1 MEDRDVEIRRHSEF
15 RICQNVANDRVRQCG
30 EEQQADRA
38 FNQQFRNGD
47 LPSGQQEQDDQ
58 SQRNRVPNGKEGI
71 DEEDRSIEE
80 EGDRQSAANGEIESE
95 ESQSISEFGMRKIL
109 DEETASAS
117 IGNATQQ
124 NGQA

>member
-30 EEQQADRA
+30 EEQQADSA

-47 LPSGQQEQDDQ
+47 SPREQQEQDDQ
-58 SQRNRVPNGKEGI
+58 SQRKRVPNGKEGV

-80 EGDRQSAANGEIESE
+80 EGDRHSAANGEIESE
-95 ESQSISEFGMRKIL
+95 ESQSISEFGMRKIV
-109 DEETASAS
+109 DEETASAG